1 MQNQSYRFAG
11 CCSSLD
17 CPPSYQMCV
26 SLAVPVGGNFHLAI
40 SALGP
45 IAAGAVDLAEWSS
58 VRECAAEVELG
69 DSDSLM
75 QDSRSQVMKTAAG
88 SDTK

>member
-45 IAAGAVDLAEWSS
+45 IAAGAVDLAE
-58 VRECAAEVELG
+58 
-69 DSDSLM
+69 
-75 QDSRSQVMKTAAG
+75 
-88 SDTK
+88 